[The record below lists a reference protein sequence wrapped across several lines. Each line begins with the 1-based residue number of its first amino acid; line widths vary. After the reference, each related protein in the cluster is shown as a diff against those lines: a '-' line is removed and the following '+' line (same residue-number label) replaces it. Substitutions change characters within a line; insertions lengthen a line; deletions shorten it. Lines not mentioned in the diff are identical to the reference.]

1 MTEVKILGSGRHIH
15 LSEDDFRT
23 IFGNTDIKNIRPLG
37 AGQFQAEQ
45 KVKLIFPKG
54 TFESVTILGPFREET
69 QVEISLTD
77 AASMGVSPVIRMSG
91 DLAET
96 PGCRVAGP
104 AGELV
109 LEHGVIVAK
118 RHIHFNPEE
127 AKQAGIENGE
137 EVFVLAGKNREL
149 IYGQVTARVSEK
161 DKVTVMHIDY
171 DEMNAAGLAKEDRG
185 IVFSAKKF
193 QTLLLNEK

>member
-15 LSEDDFRT
+15 LSEADFRK
-23 IFGNTDIKNIRPLG
+23 IFGNTDIKVVRELG

-45 KVKLIFPKG
+45 KVKLVFPKG
-54 TFESVTILGPFREET
+54 EFASVTILGPFREAT

-77 AASMGVSPVIRMSG
+77 AAAMGVPPVIRMSG
-91 DLAET
+91 DLEGT
-96 PGCRVAGP
+96 PGCRVVGP
-104 AGELV
+104 EGEIELTQ
-109 LEHGVIVAK
+109 GVMVAK

-127 AKQAGIENGE
+127 AQKAGIENGE
-137 EVFVLAGKNREL
+137 EVYVLAGKKREL

-171 DEMNAAGLAKEDRG
+171 DEMNAAGLAKEDIG
-185 IVFSAKKF
+185 IVFPSKKF